1 MLQTI
6 ITEKPSV
13 ARDIARILG
22 VTGNADGYI
31 HGNGYIIT
39 WAFGHLLS
47 LAMPDTYGFSSYRK
61 EDLPIIP
68 DEFRLLVRQT
78 YSNGKAMTDKGAEKQ
93 LNIIKHCFDKCD
105 KIIVATDAGRE
116 GELIFRYIYK
126 YLNCKKPFER
136 LWISSLTDKAIKHGF
151 ANLQKGNKYD
161 MLYLSGKARAESD
174 WIVGINSSRALAIS
188 TGKTNQSLG
197 RVQTPTLAMICKRYL
212 DNRNFKSVDF
222 YRIKA
227 IDTDYGISF
236 ASVKTFDSKDSAV
249 KVMGGINLE
258 KPFMV
263 SKATIKDNTIKAPLL
278 YDLTTLQKEANRKLG
293 FSADRTLNIAQSLY
307 EKKVTTYPRTASRY
321 VSRDI
326 FDEYP
331 SILKAIFTMNEYSHL
346 SKSIDMNCLNDNSV
360 DDTRIT
366 DHHAII
372 PTGETASLSDDEMAV
387 YSMVVNRFM
396 ESVHPDARSKSMHIV
411 IMQDDIDFEAKLS
424 SITFK
429 GWKAIASD
437 DPEVT
442 DEEVSIARLPDIADK
457 DLLFVK
463 DVSIADFKTKPLPL
477 YTEAGILSA
486 MENAGKDIEDKEKR
500 DAIKGSGIGTPA
512 TRAAIIETLLK
523 RQYIKRDKKNLIPT
537 EIGLSIYSLVKDK
550 RISDVELS
558 ADLEYNLSNIENGVL
573 SIDEFNRQ
581 IQEFT
586 AITTK
591 ELMECNINLP
601 SLNDIP
607 CPRCKENTMR
617 LYPKVSKC
625 SKCELT
631 IFRNI
636 CGVSL
641 SDATITKL
649 CKTGKSELVKKFIS
663 PKTNKTFEAYIVF
676 DNDFKPKFEFPK
688 KK

>member
-47 LAMPDTYGFSSYRK
+47 LAMPDTYGFSSYRR

-236 ASVKTFDSKDSAV
+236 ASVKTFDRKDSAV

-437 DPEVT
+437 EPETT

>member
-39 WAFGHLLS
+39 WAFGHLVS

-68 DEFRLLVRQT
+68 DEFKLLVRQT
-78 YSNGKAMTDKGAEKQ
+78 YSNGKAITDKGAEKQ
-93 LNIIKHCFDKCD
+93 LNIIKLCFDKCD

-136 LWISSLTDKAIKHGF
+136 LWISSLTDKAIKQGF

-212 DNRNFKSVDF
+212 NNKNFKSVDF

-236 ASVKTFDSKDSAV
+236 ASVKTFDNKDSAI
-249 KVMGGINLE
+249 KVMGGVNLE
-258 KPFMV
+258 KPFIV

-293 FSADRTLNIAQSLY
+293 FSADKTLSIAQSLY

-346 SKSIDMNCLNDNSV
+346 SKNIDISCLNDNSV
-360 DDTRIT
+360 DDTKIT

-372 PTGETASLSDDEMAV
+372 PTGETASLSDDEMV
-387 YSMVVNRFM
+387 IYSMVVSRFI
-396 ESVHPDARSKSMHIV
+396 ESVSPDAKSKSMHIV

-437 DPEVT
+437 EPETT
-442 DEEVSIARLPDIADK
+442 DEEVSIARLPDISDK

-463 DVSIADFKTKPLPL
+463 DISIADFKTKPLPL

-523 RQYIKRDKKNLIPT
+523 RQYVKRDKKNLIPT

-558 ADLEYNLSNIENGVL
+558 ADLEYNLSNIESGIL

-607 CPRCKENTMR
+607 CPRCKENKMR

-649 CKTGKSELVKKFIS
+649 CKTGKSELIKKFVS

-676 DNDFKPKFEFPK
+676 DNDFKTKFEFPK

>member
-212 DNRNFKSVDF
+212 DNKNFKSVDF

-236 ASVKTFDSKDSAV
+236 ASVKTFDNKDSAV

-346 SKSIDMNCLNDNSV
+346 SKSIDMNCLNANSV

-486 MENAGKDIEDKEKR
+486 MENAGKDIDDKEKR

-558 ADLEYNLSNIENGVL
+558 ADLEYNLSNIENGIL

>member
-442 DEEVSIARLPDIADK
+442 DEEVSITRLPDIADK

-486 MENAGKDIEDKEKR
+486 MENVGKDIEDKEKR

-558 ADLEYNLSNIENGVL
+558 ADLEYNLSNIENGIL

>member
-188 TGKTNQSLG
+188 TGKINQSLG

-227 IDTDYGISF
+227 IDADYGISF
-236 ASVKTFDSKDSAV
+236 ASVRTFDSKDSAK

-278 YDLTTLQKEANRKLG
+278 YDLTTLQKEANKKFG
-293 FSADRTLNIAQSLY
+293 FSADKTLSIAQSLY

-346 SKSIDMNCLNDNSV
+346 SKNIDISCLNDNSV

-372 PTGETASLSDDEMAV
+372 PTGETASLSNDEMV
-387 YSMVVNRFM
+387 IYSMVVNRFM
-396 ESVHPDARSKSMHIV
+396 ESIHPDARSKTMHIV

-463 DVSIADFKTKPLPL
+463 DISIADFKTKPLPL

-486 MENAGKDIEDKEKR
+486 MENVGKDIEDKEKR

-558 ADLEYNLSNIENGVL
+558 ADLEYNLSNIENGIL

>member
-249 KVMGGINLE
+249 KVMGGVNLE

-558 ADLEYNLSNIENGVL
+558 ADLEYNLSNIENGIL

>member
-249 KVMGGINLE
+249 KVMGGVNLE

-429 GWKAIASD
+429 GWKVIASD

-558 ADLEYNLSNIENGVL
+558 ADLEYNLSNIENGIL

>member
-249 KVMGGINLE
+249 KVMGGVNLE

-591 ELMECNINLP
+591 ELMECNIILP

>member
-396 ESVHPDARSKSMHIV
+396 ESIHPDARSKSMHIV

-486 MENAGKDIEDKEKR
+486 MENVGKDIEDKEKR

-558 ADLEYNLSNIENGVL
+558 ADLEYNLSNIENGIL

-617 LYPKVSKC
+617 LYQKVSKC